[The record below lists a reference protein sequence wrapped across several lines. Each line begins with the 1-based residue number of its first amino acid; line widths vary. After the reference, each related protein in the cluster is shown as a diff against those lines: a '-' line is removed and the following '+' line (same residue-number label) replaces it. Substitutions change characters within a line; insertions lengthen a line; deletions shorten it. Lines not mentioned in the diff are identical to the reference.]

1 MPKARTSARTV
12 VEPVALSP
20 VSETPIVKNIKWGNI
35 DPTDL
40 NFSADQKETLHE
52 LESFLGDVLAMEIVA
67 GSAKPVEKPKSIRM
81 SAKYLR
87 DAKRFLIDSSPK
99 ITVADAAKHPVIS
112 GELTL
117 LLI

>member
-12 VEPVALSP
+12 VEPVTISP
-20 VSETPIVKNIKWGNI
+20 VSEAPIVKNIKWGDI

-40 NFSADQKETLHE
+40 NFSADQKETLDE
-52 LESFLGDVLAMEIVA
+52 LDSFLGDVLAMEIIA
-67 GSAKPVEKPKSIRM
+67 GSKPVEKPKSIRM